1 MIGAQLG
8 RWIIDRQLGRGAMG
22 AVYHAHAADAP
33 NEVRAIKVLAP
44 ELSRDPVAR
53 SRFQRETEVLCQLDH
68 PNIVR
73 FDGAGVE
80 DDTLYYVMEY
90 IDGPN
95 CETRLH
101 EVKRFPWWDVLD
113 LMIQVTQGL
122 KYAHDHGIVHRDLK
136 PANILLAPRRDDEEP
151 VRRFTA
157 KIADFGVARVFSQN
171 QLTTSGQFIGTAL
184 FMAPEQAAGKPA
196 TKRSDFY
203 ALGCVAYTL
212 LTGRPPFNG
221 TSFAE
226 LVHKHQFVQP
236 ERPARLVPDLPHE
249 IDDLIMRLLAKDP
262 GSRPADGSVL
272 LRQLETLRGKLMRK
286 HNVADTVFMGPGPH
300 PRTTSTSWDSPPL
313 DEDPP
318 HRFDWS
324 KAIRAAFLS
333 IALLVVVGLIV
344 YKLSQSPPTAQ
355 ELFQQATPLMSSSNP
370 DDWEKA
376 WNDYLEPMV
385 RRYPNHPYQR
395 ELEAFRQRRQEA
407 AAVRRL
413 SQRQRSVAPKSEGQ
427 RIFETGL
434 SLAQSGDSEAA
445 RQTWQ
450 AMIDVFSH
458 VESEATWVRLAENA
472 LRDLPPNDTPLVDR
486 AEIQEAIQKARAFVQ
501 SGQREKAESIWNGLE
516 RLYQGQA
523 QAASL
528 LKLLDEE
535 RKAKP

>member
-1 MIGAQLG
+1 MIGAHLG

-80 DDTLYYVMEY
+80 DETLYYVMEY

-136 PANILLAPRRDDEEP
+136 PANILLAPRADDGEP

-236 ERPARLVPDLPHE
+236 ERPARLLADLPHE

-262 GSRPADGSVL
+262 VSRPADGSVL

-286 HNVADTVFMGPGPH
+286 HNVADTVFMGPGPN
-300 PRTTSTSWDSPPL
+300 PRTTSASWESPPR

-318 HRFDWS
+318 HRFDWN
-324 KAIRAAFLS
+324 KAIRAALLS

-385 RRYPNHPYQR
+385 RRYPNHPYQK
-395 ELEAFRQRRQEA
+395 ELEVFRQRRHEA

-413 SQRQRSVAPKSEGQ
+413 TQRQRSVSPKSEGQ
-427 RIFETGL
+427 RMFEAGL
-434 SLAQSGDSEAA
+434 SLAQSGDIEAA

-472 LRDLPPNDTPLVDR
+472 LRELPQNDPPLVER
-486 AEIQEAIQKARAFVQ
+486 PEIQEAIQKARAFAQ

-523 QAASL
+523 QAAPL
-528 LKLLDEE
+528 LKLLDAE

>member
-136 PANILLAPRRDDEEP
+136 PANILLAPRTEDEEP

-203 ALGCVAYTL
+203 ALGCVADTL

-324 KAIRAAFLS
+324 KAIRAALLL

-427 RIFETGL
+427 RIFEAGL

-472 LRDLPPNDTPLVDR
+472 LRELPPNDTPLVDR